1 MIASN
6 PRSSNNNNRP
16 PSSAEGSSSPAA
28 AARLTPPRGGAGG
41 GTADNNDD
49 TSDVAR
55 AQAEVSVLPPTGPST
70 GVGGEAGARSTA
82 GTGPRGR
89 PPGQEAANAAIQG
102 TAAGEGGE
110 AAAFEVVDEGGEL
123 VKVRFHEFLNN

>member
-6 PRSSNNNNRP
+6 PRSNNNNRP
-16 PSSAEGSSSPAA
+16 PSSAEGSSLPAS
-28 AARLTPPRGGAGG
+28 AARLTPPRGGAGSG
-41 GTADNNDD
+41 GDD

-55 AQAEVSVLPPTGPST
+55 AAAEVSVLPPTGPST
-70 GVGGEAGARSTA
+70 GVGGEAGARST
-82 GTGPRGR
+82 GGPRSR

-110 AAAFEVVDEGGEL
+110 AAAFAVLDEGGEL

>member
-6 PRSSNNNNRP
+6 PRSNNNNRP
-16 PSSAEGSSSPAA
+16 PSSAEGSSLPAS
-28 AARLTPPRGGAGG
+28 AARLTPPRGG
-41 GTADNNDD
+41 GTDNNDD

-55 AQAEVSVLPPTGPST
+55 AAAEVSVLPPTGPST
-70 GVGGEAGARSTA
+70 GVGGEAGARSTT
-82 GTGPRGR
+82 GGPRSR